1 MRYFINIKQK
11 IFMLFRKYLKEEYKN
26 KIFQAFFILFIG
38 VFTLAYV
45 FVIRYNVEH
54 IKIIIEE
61 RLNIENVSN
70 LTFVYYIFYSFFQI
84 PFGFAFDKYSTKSV
98 FSLSMSLSAIG
109 LAIFGFA
116 QNEYVAIL
124 GRILLATGSA
134 AAIPLLA
141 KITSIIFIDSVK
153 NKLLGL
159 LISCSIIGGAMYQPT
174 YTDMIFDNKYINS
187 VFGDHAYSIGFLI
200 LSAFGLLS
208 VILFLLFGNKSK
220 PTNNNK
226 NIEDVNIT
234 HVLNLLLKPK
244 IILYCILG
252 GLMIPSFEGFP
263 DLYGKDLLTIGY
275 NFTQQA
281 ANWIKTY
288 FFAGLAI
295 GASAM
300 LFVPIKMNH
309 RYLIVIYGIGFLICW
324 YYLLNSK
331 PSFLVAF
338 FAYNG
343 LGLFSAYQ
351 MALFSLIEA
360 NMMSKKYSATAVS
373 FANSFIMGVGAI
385 FQIILPWS
393 VKQFAYYGEASAIIY
408 GLSIIPLLILIA
420 IIGFILV
427 PGYDEMKSMKR

>member
-11 IFMLFRKYLKEEYKN
+11 IFMLFCKYLKEEYKN

-38 VFTLAYV
+38 VFTLSYI
-45 FVIRYNVEH
+45 FVIRYNLEH
-54 IKIIIEE
+54 IRTIIEKK
-61 RLNIENVSN
+61 LNIEDISN
-70 LTFVYYIFYSFFQI
+70 LTFIYYIFYACFQI

-98 FSLSMSLSAIG
+98 FSVSMCLSAIG

-116 QNEYVAIL
+116 QNEYIALL

-141 KITSIIFIDSVK
+141 KITSILFIDHVK

-159 LISCSIIGGAMYQPT
+159 LISCSIIVGAMHQPT
-174 YTDMIFDNKYINS
+174 YTDMIFHNKYINS
-187 VFGDHAYSIGFLI
+187 IFGDQAYSIGFLI

-208 VILFLLFGNKSK
+208 LILFLLFRSKSK
-220 PTNNNK
+220 QTNNNK
-226 NIEDVNIT
+226 NTEDVNIS
-234 HVLNLLLKPK
+234 HALNLLLKPK

-263 DLYGKDLLTIGY
+263 DLYGTELLTIGY
-275 NFTQQA
+275 NFTEENA
-281 ANWIKTY
+281 DWIKRY

-295 GASAM
+295 GSSAM
-300 LFVPIKMNH
+300 LFIPTKMNH

-324 YYLLNSK
+324 YFLLNSK

-351 MALFSLIEA
+351 MVLFSLIEE

-373 FANSFIMGVGAI
+373 FANSLIVGIGAL
-385 FQIILPWS
+385 FQKILPWS
-393 VKQFAYYGEASAIIY
+393 VNQFASYGEASAIIY
-408 GLSIIPLLILIA
+408 GLSIIPLLIIIA
-420 IIGFILV
+420 MIGFILV
-427 PGYDEMKSMKR
+427 PGYDEIKSIKR